1 MCRRTPINAT
11 ELKSLPYLTLTEPD
25 LRGRVIDLP
34 ASKSISNRALMLN
47 ALSGNECQLQRLAI
61 CDDTHSMQA
70 ALCSESSCKDIGAA
84 GTAMR
89 FLTAYYAARPAQQAV
104 VLTGSERMKHRP
116 IALLVN
122 ALRQMGAEIDYLEAE
137 GYPPLRIQGKNL
149 QGGEI
154 YIDGSVSSQYLSA
167 LLMVAPLCAQ
177 GLRMHIEGKLNSR
190 PYIEMTLAMMK
201 TFGVETLWQDNTI
214 AVPAQRYCSP
224 KTYVVEKDWSAASY
238 WFEMVALSDDAQVLL
253 KDVQANSIQGD
264 ARVLDLFEDLGVRA
278 EFLPEGLL
286 LRSASLQSDT
296 QQTEMPQPHE
306 MPLFEADLS
315 QQPDL
320 AQTFAVTCALQ
331 HRPFALHGLESL
343 RIKETDRMAA
353 LMNELKKLGYV
364 LQSEGDSLYW
374 RGERS
379 EPQEPISIATYEDH
393 RMAMAFAPAVLTWQG
408 KYPIRIEHPAVVSK
422 SYPEFFAQFL
432 DGKTII

>member
-1 MCRRTPINAT
+1 MCRITPINAI
-11 ELKSLPYLTLTEPD
+11 ELKNLPFLTLSQPD
-25 LRGRVIDLP
+25 LHHRVIDLP
-34 ASKSISNRALMLN
+34 SSKSISNRALMLN
-47 ALSGNECQLQRLAI
+47 ALSGNECQLQALAI
-61 CDDTHSMQA
+61 CNDTHSMQA

-122 ALRQMGAEIDYLEAE
+122 ALRQMGAQIDYLEAE

-154 YIDGSVSSQYLSA
+154 HIDGSVSSQYLSA

-177 GLRMHIEGKLNSR
+177 GLRMHIEGKLNSK

-201 TFGVETLWQDNTI
+201 TFGVETFWKDNTI
-214 AVPAQRYCSP
+214 AVPAQPYRSP

-253 KDVQANSIQGD
+253 KDVQADSIQGD
-264 ARVLDLFEDLGVRA
+264 ARVLDLFEDLGVQA

-286 LRSASLQSDT
+286 LRSASLQT
-296 QQTEMPQPHE
+296 KTPQTET
-306 MPLFEADLS
+306 PLFEADLS

-331 HRPFALHGLESL
+331 SRHFALHGLESL

-353 LMNELKKLGYV
+353 LVNELKKLGYV
-364 LQSEGDSLYW
+364 LQVEGDSLYW

-408 KYPIRIEHPAVVSK
+408 KHPIRIEHPAVVSK
-422 SYPEFFAQFL
+422 SYPDFFEQFL
-432 DGKTII
+432 EGKTII

>member
-1 MCRRTPINAT
+1 
-11 ELKSLPYLTLTEPD
+11 
-25 LRGRVIDLP
+25 
-34 ASKSISNRALMLN
+34 
-47 ALSGNECQLQRLAI
+47 
-61 CDDTHSMQA
+61 
-70 ALCSESSCKDIGAA
+70 
-84 GTAMR
+84 
-89 FLTAYYAARPAQQAV
+89 
-104 VLTGSERMKHRP
+104 
-116 IALLVN
+116 
-122 ALRQMGAEIDYLEAE
+122 
-137 GYPPLRIQGKNL
+137 
-149 QGGEI
+149 
-154 YIDGSVSSQYLSA
+154 
-167 LLMVAPLCAQ
+167 
-177 GLRMHIEGKLNSR
+177 
-190 PYIEMTLAMMK
+190 
-201 TFGVETLWQDNTI
+201 
-214 AVPAQRYCSP
+214 
-224 KTYVVEKDWSAASY
+224 
-238 WFEMVALSDDAQVLL
+238 
-253 KDVQANSIQGD
+253 QGD
-264 ARVLDLFEDLGVRA
+264 ARVLDLFEDLGVQA

-296 QQTEMPQPHE
+296 PQTEMPQPHE